1 MLLNSSVR
9 YRIGSVSNFVSFLV
23 TFAHSIL
30 KENMWYAFTMQFHS
44 TKYCASHRFLHSKN
58 VLLVQF
64 SYIRIMYR
72 TGINTTSL
80 VGDAFLC
87 FCCFCTGPALLV
99 MADVAIAASH
109 RLYNIC
115 SARVIY
121 KHLFTLDWRAF
132 IALNFSRTISFL
144 FFQCMLAMWQNKTT
158 AAYARFA
165 SQNIARMRQNQI
177 KELNI
182 AEKSTN

>member
-1 MLLNSSVR
+1 
-9 YRIGSVSNFVSFLV
+9 
-23 TFAHSIL
+23 
-30 KENMWYAFTMQFHS
+30 
-44 TKYCASHRFLHSKN
+44 
-58 VLLVQF
+58 
-64 SYIRIMYR
+64 
-72 TGINTTSL
+72 
-80 VGDAFLC
+80 
-87 FCCFCTGPALLV
+87 